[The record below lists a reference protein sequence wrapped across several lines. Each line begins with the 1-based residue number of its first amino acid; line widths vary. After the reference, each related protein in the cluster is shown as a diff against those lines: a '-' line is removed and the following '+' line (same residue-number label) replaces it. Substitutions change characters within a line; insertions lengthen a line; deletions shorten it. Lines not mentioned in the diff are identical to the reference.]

1 MGARWTDLANQ
12 YADLKRLRKKV
23 YLLEGI
29 VAQPSRAKRARPTS
43 ERQSLKPNQR
53 AGGSMQG
60 LSSRS
65 LDMTAP

>member
-1 MGARWTDLANQ
+1 MGARLIDLANQ

-29 VAQPSRAKRARPTS
+29 VAQPSKAKRRRLTGV
-43 ERQSLKPNQR
+43 RQSLKPNRR
-53 AGGSMQG
+53 ASASMQG

-65 LDMTAP
+65 L